1 MKSKNQQL
9 LGWSAAIL
17 KEKSVYSQDRF
28 EWRPI
33 YKPQILN
40 WKIRVLVSLMLLKCI
55 LNYQLSELEF
65 PLYCKISIIEP
76 YKSIVQILQSNQ

>member
-1 MKSKNQQL
+1 MKFKNQQL

-17 KEKSVYSQDRF
+17 KEKSVYSQERF

-40 WKIRVLVSLMLLKCI
+40 WKIKVLVSLNAALKKYI
-55 LNYQLSELEF
+55 LNYKLLELEF
-65 PLYCKISIIEP
+65 PLNCKIITF
-76 YKSIVQILQSNQ
+76 L